1 MNEQPV
7 ALKAI
12 AVKVH
17 DAPNGT
23 FCEITTASDA
33 ASEWVEI
40 NLVRYGSLH
49 GSKNALS
56 PTLPGRRMFGEYTL
70 FIDPNYNAQEVTNYI
85 ESYNEPINPSPFQ

>member
-33 ASEWVEI
+33 ASEWVEEY
-40 NLVRYGSLH
+40 LTRYGSLH
-49 GSKNALS
+49 GSKSSTSAGN
-56 PTLPGRRMFGEYTL
+56 RMFGEYTL
-70 FIDPNYNAQEVTNYI
+70 FIAPNYSAQEVINYI
-85 ESYNEPINPSPFQ
+85 ESYNDPVNYSPTQ